1 MSKHMVSKICTK
13 IHSEF
18 IYATKYYPHEHESG
32 ERSPNIKV
40 WKRGHRGSNPS
51 QLGQLCTSEVQA
63 QLVSCSITLIGSSQ
77 ILVLSADIYDFLC
90 FAGKGML
97 MKSPR
102 NIVKATTKRTSRLI
116 ASCVCH

>member
-1 MSKHMVSKICTK
+1 MSKHMVSKICMK

-51 QLGQLCTSEVQA
+51 QLRQLCTSEVQA

-77 ILVLSADIYDFLC
+77 ILVLSATFMIF
-90 FAGKGML
+90 FALQEK
-97 MKSPR
+97 
-102 NIVKATTKRTSRLI
+102 
-116 ASCVCH
+116 VC